1 MREKGP
7 AVGGT
12 VSNAVSIA
20 VGVAALFA
28 TLGARADE
36 ALSPARYVI
45 RQDVP
50 HTGTRIPRRVFTGS
64 LIPINRRYAELTP
77 DERRLVKSQYEAM
90 AEGDEPPFPV
100 DGFEPVYAAVAK
112 VQKILLVTG
121 KLTLEV
127 DVDSQGQASAVR
139 VLASPDPKLTQAV
152 ASVLMLT
159 RYKPAVC
166 GARPCRMS
174 LPVNVSFSVDH

>member
-1 MREKGP
+1 MREKGLT
-7 AVGGT
+7 VG
-12 VSNAVSIA
+12 IA
-20 VGVAALFA
+20 VGIAAGMAVGMAALFA

-36 ALSPARYVI
+36 ALPPARYVI

-50 HTGTRIPRRVFTGS
+50 DTGTRIPRRVFTGS
-64 LIPINRRYAELTP
+64 LIPINRRYAELTS

-90 AEGDEPPFPV
+90 AQGDEPPFPV

-112 VQKILLVTG
+112 VQKTLLVTG
-121 KLTLEV
+121 TLTLEV
-127 DVDSQGQASAVR
+127 DVDSQGRASAVR

-166 GARPCRMS
+166 GANPCRMS
-174 LPVNVSFSVDH
+174 LPISVSFSVDH

>member
-1 MREKGP
+1 MR
-7 AVGGT
+7 A
-12 VSNAVSIA
+12 NAVVGCLA

-28 TLGARADE
+28 TPGARADE
-36 ALSPARYVI
+36 ALAPAKYVI
-45 RQDVP
+45 RQDLP
-50 HTGTRIPRRVFTGS
+50 DTGTRIPRRVFTGS

-90 AEGDEPPFPV
+90 AEADEPPFPV
-100 DGFEPVYAAVAK
+100 DGLEAVYAAVAK
-112 VQKILLVTG
+112 VQKTLLVTG
-121 KLTLEV
+121 KLAMEV
-127 DVDSQGQASAVR
+127 DVDSQGQASSVR

-166 GARPCRMS
+166 GAKPCRMS
-174 LPVNVSFSVDH
+174 LPINVNFSMDH